1 MRAHVLIVLLGIAC
15 LTFAQDPIAVTID
28 LRDQRNDRL
37 AVELIVPP
45 FDADEVTFALPRIV
59 PGIYGAMDHGRLLG
73 SIAAYD
79 PNGEPVPLRRL
90 DVNRWSIPEA
100 RALYRITY
108 SVDDGWEEFDIRFT
122 QGNYRSSE
130 GTVKP
135 DVVVLNHNTAI
146 GYFEGY
152 EQLPYTVELKKPA
165 LLYAATSLPR
175 KKESPESITFQATSY
190 RHLVDN
196 PMLIAPADTAHIHLQ
211 DINVLVACHSTTG
224 RPIAQAVAEHI
235 RPLLA
240 DQRDYLAGTLPVKD
254 YTFLIYHNPSD
265 VEGSSMGDG
274 LEHSAS
280 TLILL
285 CMPLDP
291 EAIARSVY
299 GIASHE
305 FFHTILPLSVHSEEI
320 ERYDFNAPRMS
331 RHLWLYE
338 GMTEYFAIHMPVRQ
352 GRQTMEEF
360 LAVVSEK
367 VRMMHK
373 YPDDL
378 AMTALSQ
385 DAMVQQDQ
393 YYNFYLKGTLIC
405 LGLDV
410 LLRER
415 SKGAYGVQALVQDL
429 QRIHGPGKPFK
440 DEELFSTIERLT
452 GPDVGSFLR
461 RHLDEPSA
469 IPLDAWL
476 GKAGIA
482 FDDKGSLRIIPA
494 ATKQQ
499 VRVRSWWLGR

>member
-1 MRAHVLIVLLGIAC
+1 MRAPTLILLFGIAH
-15 LTFAQDPIAVTID
+15 LGFAQDQIAVTID

-73 SIAAYD
+73 SIAAFD

-135 DVVVLNHNTAI
+135 DAIVLNHNTVI

-152 EQLPYTVELKKPA
+152 EQLPYAIVLKKPA
-165 LLYAATSLPR
+165 QLYAATSLPR
-175 KKESPESITFQATSY
+175 EEEQPEAITLHAKSY

-196 PMLIAPADTAHIHLQ
+196 PMLIAPADTAHIHLK
-211 DINVLVACHSTTG
+211 DINVLIACHSTTG
-224 RPIAQAVAEHI
+224 RSIAKEVAEHI
-235 RPLLA
+235 RPLLS
-240 DQRDYLAGTLPVKD
+240 DQRDYLGGALPVKN

-265 VEGSSMGDG
+265 LEGSSMGDG

-291 EAIARSVY
+291 EAIAHSVY

-320 ERYDFNAPRMS
+320 ERYDFNAPLMS

-338 GMTEYFAIHMPVRQ
+338 GMTEYFAIHMPVKQ
-352 GRQTMEEF
+352 GRQTVDEF
-360 LAVVSEK
+360 LGVLNEK
-367 VRMMHK
+367 IRMMRK
-373 YPDDL
+373 FPDDMAL
-378 AMTALSQ
+378 TTLSQ
-385 DAMVQQDQ
+385 QAIEQQDE
-393 YYNFYLKGTLIC
+393 YYNFYLKGTLFC
-405 LGLDV
+405 MGLDIA
-410 LLRER
+410 LRER
-415 SKGAYGVQALVQDL
+415 SNGKYGVQQLIQDL
-429 QRIHGPGKPFK
+429 QKQYGPGTPFK
-440 DEELFSTIERLT
+440 DEELFSTIARLT
-452 GPDVGSFLR
+452 GPEIGDFLQ
-461 RHLDEPSA
+461 RHLNEPGALPFDE
-469 IPLDAWL
+469 WL

-482 FDDKGSLRIIPA
+482 FDDKGSLRIIPD
-494 ATKQQ
+494 ATKQH
-499 VRVRSWWLGR
+499 VRLRTWWLGR